1 MRKISTVGLVRAPL
15 AALVVFGWGLA
26 TAVAQPAPTPT
37 TAPKAAAAPTATK
50 PATPAAPAAAPTATK
65 PATAPATPAA
75 PTATP
80 APAPATG
87 ASASNDLAAV
97 KPESMPT
104 SVRLRRLEQRV
115 QALKERAWRAKARVG
130 MLKES
135 VLGGGI
141 GAMASITHKNNMGAS
156 YRLIKLVY
164 SLDGVQIFA
173 RTDEAAESLYKTSS
187 FEIFTG
193 PISPGSHTLS
203 VVAVYRGHGYGVF
216 KYLDEFVVQARG
228 THAFTAGEGKTAKVE
243 VSGYEKGGP
252 TTPFDKRP
260 AVDFKVTLLTP
271 EKEKPAES
279 KPTEIN
285 RATPSPTPSATPGAA
300 PAAAPASP
308 APATP
313 AATAPSTPTP
323 GK

>member
-15 AALVVFGWGLA
+15 AALVVLGWGLA
-26 TAVAQPAPTPT
+26 TAAAQPAPTST
-37 TAPKAAAAPTATK
+37 TAPKAGS
-50 PATPAAPAAAPTATK
+50 AAAPTATK
-65 PATAPATPAA
+65 PATAPAAA
-75 PTATP
+75 PTTP
-80 APAPATG
+80 APAPAPAAG
-87 ASASNDLAAV
+87 APAAPAASTDLAAV

-135 VLGGGI
+135 VLGGGV

-228 THAFTAGEGKTAKVE
+228 THAFTAGEGKTAKVD

-285 RATPSPTPSATPGAA
+285 RATSSPTPSATPAATPAA
-300 PAAAPASP
+300 PAAPTTAPTSPAP

-313 AATAPSTPTP
+313 APAATSTPTP